1 MARRLAASFA
11 VVVLLAVV
19 LLGALTWIT
28 TGRQISRL
36 ATSRHTATASTVAAV
51 LGAAFTA
58 AGAWRTTDLYPA
70 QVLAA
75 RSGATLSVL
84 DRSGTPVVGSGPS
97 AAALEKERAARLG
110 STQLGVSQRV
120 VVISRRAQVGAA
132 LLRFPVG
139 TPAAERTVRR
149 AVERTLILG
158 GALAAVLAALIG
170 GAVSRRIT
178 RPLRGLTSAARSLA
192 AGDRSARAGGGS
204 EPAELGELAR
214 AFDTMAEAI
223 EREDALSRG
232 FAADVAHE
240 LRTPLAIAQ
249 AELESLVD
257 GIEEPSIERL
267 RSLHEEMLRLARI
280 VDDVETLA
288 AAEAAR
294 FALDRRRV
302 DLSGITREVVSQ
314 LDTQADTAGLVFTT
328 HLESI
333 AVDADPARLEQI
345 ARNLLGNAL
354 KFTPAG
360 GSVTVSVLGADGS
373 ARLVVEDTGPGIA
386 DDELPHVF
394 ERFWRGRS
402 GQDVPGSGVGLAV
415 AAELVRAHGGRIE
428 ADRAPGGGARFTV
441 TLPSA

>member
-36 ATSRHTATASTVAAV
+36 ATSRHDATASTVAAV
-51 LGAAFTA
+51 LGAEFTV
-58 AGAWRTTDLYPA
+58 AGAWQKTDLYPA
-70 QVLAA
+70 QLLAA
-75 RSGATLSVL
+75 RSGATLAVL

-97 AAALEKERAARLG
+97 AAALETARNARLG
-110 STQLGVSQRV
+110 STQLGATQRV
-120 VVISRRAQVGAA
+120 VVISRASQVGAA

-149 AVERTLILG
+149 AVELTLILG

-170 GAVSRRIT
+170 GVVARRIT
-178 RPLRGLTSAARSLA
+178 RPLRGLTSAARALA

-223 EREDALSRG
+223 QREDALRRG

-249 AELESLVD
+249 AELEALVD
-257 GIEEPSIERL
+257 GIQEPSLERL
-267 RSLHEEMLRLARI
+267 RSLHEETLRLARI
-280 VDDVETLA
+280 VEDVETLA

-302 DLSGITREVVSQ
+302 DLAGITREVVSQ
-314 LDTQADTAGLVFTT
+314 LHTQANTAGLVITT

-333 AVDADPARLEQI
+333 DVEADPARLEQI

-360 GSVTVSVLGADGS
+360 GSVAVSVLAADGS
-373 ARLVVEDTGPGIA
+373 ARLIVEDTGPGIT

-402 GQDVPGSGVGLAV
+402 GQGVPGSGVGLAV

-428 ADRAPGGGARFTV
+428 ADHAPGGGARFTV
-441 TLPSA
+441 TLASA